1 MYAARQRSLWATGLA
16 GVLLHLGLQPL
27 FTATAHAAPLPDTT
41 VDELF
46 MYGIDADTF
55 ELLRYE
61 MATDTF
67 ASVGVVVDQNN
78 NIVKDVE
85 AMAYVPDGPYKGF
98 YGMTNYKDTNP
109 TKMVKINALDATA
122 WEYPDPVGFWKVAGL
137 TPFEKASGDWVLL
150 GTTKHTDQS
159 DLKAK
164 LIEVDLET
172 GVATEIMDLG
182 IMLMTGLAIDEKGV
196 LYGVD
201 RGIGQAGEVPLNT
214 ASDLY
219 IIHWQEPLGSQW
231 LEHVGTIPNWS
242 KVEGLEFAFGDNM
255 KPIDCSTLPAPT
267 NPSWFKDGVLI
278 GFSDGYDMLMIINP
292 MNGDAIEYPGTFQ
305 TLDCEGL
312 VFVTMRTDPLYGAL
326 RGFD

>member
-1 MYAARQRSLWATGLA
+1 MNAARQTSLWTTGLA
-16 GVLLHLGLQPL
+16 GALLYLAPQPL
-27 FTATAHAAPLPDTT
+27 LTAPAHAAPLPDTT

-85 AMAYVPDGPYKGF
+85 AMAFVPAGPNMGF
-98 YGMTNYKDTNP
+98 YGTTNFSDNNP
-109 TKMVKINALDATA
+109 TKLIKINPLDATCTM
-122 WEYPDPVGFWKVAGL
+122 YPDPVGFWKVAGL
-137 TPFEKASGDWVLL
+137 TPFKKANGDWILL
-150 GTTKHTDQS
+150 GTTKNTNQG
-159 DLKAK
+159 DLQAK
-164 LIEVDLET
+164 LIEIDPVT
-172 GVATEIMDLG
+172 GLGIELMDLG
-182 IMLMTGLAIDEKGV
+182 IMLMTGLAFNDKGV

-201 RGIGQAGEVPLNT
+201 RGLGMAGEVPLNT

-255 KPIDCSTLPAPT
+255 KPIDCASLPAPT
-267 NPSWFKDGVLI
+267 NPSWFKDGVLV
-278 GFSDGYDMLMIINP
+278 GFTDGYDMLMIINP
-292 MNGDAIEYPGTFQ
+292 MNGDAIEYPGSFQ